1 MKKFIF
7 FALLWLIIFLF
18 PSINY
23 SQTHFT
29 ANLTGDQENPAVT
42 TSAKGTGSFT
52 LTAAGLEF
60 NLTVEGLTF
69 TAAHFH
75 NGAIGVNGGVVRGI
89 TSDFTVNTASG
100 IWTSTDAQPLTPELV
115 ADLLAGNLYVNI
127 HTAAN
132 PGGEIRGQ
140 VILSAGTGFTANLD
154 GDQEVPSVTT
164 NATGTAS
171 LTLTG
176 AGLAFSL
183 TVEGL
188 TFTAAHFH
196 NGALGANGP
205 VVRAITSDFTGNTAS
220 GLWTSTDSEPL
231 TPGLINEL
239 LAGNIYIN
247 VHTTANPGGEIRG
260 QVNLKSGT
268 GLTAKLTGDQENPAV
283 TTSATGTG
291 SFTLTAAG
299 LEFDLTVEGLTF
311 TAAHFHNGAIGVNG
325 GVVRTITND
334 FAGNTASGIW
344 TSSDTEPLTPG
355 LIADL
360 LAGNLYINV
369 HTAANPG
376 GEIRGQV
383 NLSAGTG
390 FSSNLDGNQE
400 VPPVTTNATGTA
412 SLTLTG
418 AGLEFSLTVEGL
430 TFTAAHF
437 HNAAVGV
444 NGGVVRTITN
454 DFAGNTA
461 SGLWSSTDSEPL
473 TPGLINE
480 LLAGNIYINVHTT
493 ANPGG
498 EIRGQ
503 LNVTAVIIPVEL
515 TSFTADV
522 INGSVELNWSTAT
535 ETNNSGFEIQRRVE
549 FTQWD
554 KVGFV
559 TGRGTTTESQTYSYT
574 DKLVKNGSY
583 SYRLK
588 QIDYDGS
595 FEYSDVVDVEVTAPI
610 EFALHQ
616 NYPNPFNPSTTIRF
630 ELKLSGQT
638 LLKIYDL
645 LGKEVFRL
653 VDEELEAGAYKVTF
667 DANAL
672 SSGIYYYRL
681 ETSSFNQVR
690 KMILLK

>member
-1 MKKFIF
+1 
-7 FALLWLIIFLF
+7 
-18 PSINY
+18 
-23 SQTHFT
+23 
-29 ANLTGDQENPAVT
+29 
-42 TSAKGTGSFT
+42 
-52 LTAAGLEF
+52 
-60 NLTVEGLTF
+60 
-69 TAAHFH
+69 
-75 NGAIGVNGGVVRGI
+75 
-89 TSDFTVNTASG
+89 
-100 IWTSTDAQPLTPELV
+100 
-115 ADLLAGNLYVNI
+115 
-127 HTAAN
+127 
-132 PGGEIRGQ
+132 
-140 VILSAGTGFTANLD
+140 
-154 GDQEVPSVTT
+154 
-164 NATGTAS
+164 
-171 LTLTG
+171 
-176 AGLAFSL
+176 
-183 TVEGL
+183 
-188 TFTAAHFH
+188 
-196 NGALGANGP
+196 
-205 VVRAITSDFTGNTAS
+205 
-220 GLWTSTDSEPL
+220 
-231 TPGLINEL
+231 
-239 LAGNIYIN
+239 
-247 VHTTANPGGEIRG
+247 
-260 QVNLKSGT
+260 
-268 GLTAKLTGDQENPAV
+268 
-283 TTSATGTG
+283 
-291 SFTLTAAG
+291 
-299 LEFDLTVEGLTF
+299 LTF